1 LIVRKKILYVPER
14 LELDP
19 SLPDL
24 GHVEGAAVLQRH
36 YRQGERAGPEFN
48 KDRPAFICL
57 THKGGTNPGLYLKNA
72 DGQWWA
78 AHYER
83 GECRDQRLPAPAAPL
98 SDEHKRQAEY
108 WARAAEDAG
117 WRVDLEYSPSASTGP
132 DALIHGPVLTGVEVR
147 RSEMAAASV
156 VRRTAKAAEASVTS
170 VWYSGRS
177 GSPGWAWRVPT
188 VLPRELGVDRPADDE
203 AASDETWAAMP
214 PRRAVAA
221 AGLRVLRTVKC
232 AVGNIDRCPYG
243 RNWCGLHHPRPVP
256 WSGLV
261 VDDVAA
267 KMPAGEIVPL
277 RFWGVKML
285 GNRRRDAILLVSP
298 ADFALYEE
306 MTGWSGSVS
315 YRPTREKGIW
325 GIDPHTLMWC
335 DCCETRHPVIE
346 HRECRAA
353 AVQDEADYS

>member
-1 LIVRKKILYVPER
+1 MRKKI
-14 LELDP
+14 
-19 SLPDL
+19 
-24 GHVEGAAVLQRH
+24 
-36 YRQGERAGPEFN
+36 
-48 KDRPAFICL
+48 
-57 THKGGTNPGLYLKNA
+57 
-72 DGQWWA
+72 
-78 AHYER
+78 
-83 GECRDQRLPAPAAPL
+83 DQRLLAPAASL

-117 WRVDLEYSPSASTGP
+117 WRVDLEHSPGAGAGP

-147 RSEMAAASV
+147 RSEMAASSV
-156 VRRTAKAAEASVTS
+156 VRRTARAADANVTN

-203 AASDETWAAMP
+203 AAVDETWAVMP

-285 GNRRRDAILLVSP
+285 GSRRRDAVLLVSP

-315 YRPTREKGIW
+315 YRPEDVTRGPLVLDDAVECRNGQPAAQREKGIW
-325 GIDPHTLMWC
+325 GIEPQTLMWC

-346 HRECRAA
+346 HRGCRAVA
-353 AVQDEADYS
+353 AQDGADWS